1 MQLEGTDKCLKSIHA
16 TKPSKMSKN
25 IINLDKGLSRS
36 RLTANFVQTHH
47 KHGKMKKLKE
57 VNKIWQHI
65 RWIYAKEY

>member
-1 MQLEGTDKCLKSIHA
+1 MGEE
-16 TKPSKMSKN
+16 
-25 IINLDKGLSRS
+25 RS
-36 RLTANFVQTHH
+36 LTNYSQQHSLTANFVQTHH